1 MTAAV
6 IAQAPG
12 IVYRSGNWWRCV
24 CPVHGSRTG
33 RGATL
38 ALRDADYGPVVVCH
52 AGCDRDDIL
61 DELRHRG
68 LISTPSRERAVPRP
82 HHQSAS
88 MPTKDADKAE
98 RINRARWI
106 WDAGLD
112 PRGTPVA
119 AYLAECRITLDP
131 PPCLRWAPRL
141 RRPDKTYGPG
151 MIALVPHIKRG
162 VVGIY
167 RTWLERDVAGNWRR
181 LDRASLGPIGGFCSA
196 SRCSWIRACYR
207 AHWLWLPIRRRGCG
221 FIGTSSL
228 KQIVTFVGASHAY

>member
-12 IVYRSGNWWRCV
+12 IAYRSGNWWRCV
-24 CPVHGSRTG
+24 CPAHGSRTG

-68 LISTPSRERAVPRP
+68 LISTPSRERAVPRR
-82 HHQSAS
+82 
-88 MPTKDADKAE
+88 D
-98 RINRARWI
+98 
-106 WDAGLD
+106 
-112 PRGTPVA
+112 
-119 AYLAECRITLDP
+119 RITLDP

-141 RRPDKTYGPG
+141 RRPDKTYGAG
-151 MIALVPHIKRG
+151 MIALVQHIKRG
-162 VVGIY
+162 VVGIH
-167 RTWLERDVAGNWRR
+167 RTWLERDVPGNWRR

-207 AHWLWLPIRRRGCG
+207 AHWSWLPIRRRGRG
-221 FIGTSSL
+221 LIGTRSL
-228 KQIVTFVGASHAY
+228 KQIVPSSVLRPPTDDSGNAVAACCWQVERVGTSADCDERAGEAGV